1 MEETMKKDILLLD
14 GANGTCLWA
23 KTGDNG
29 PVWRFNKLF
38 PDAVKELASEYI
50 DVGSDFV
57 LSNTFSANRPSV
69 APFDFSVEEI
79 VREGVILAK
88 DAAGGRA
95 RVLLDIGP
103 LTGLL
108 IPFGNI
114 AKEEARECFR
124 EMMKYGMMEKPDGIF
139 LETFMDLEML
149 KIACEEA
156 RQYDV
161 PLLCSMSFTKY
172 NPKKGGRTMFGNTP
186 KQIAETLA
194 EFGPEAIGLNCSEGP
209 EETLPII
216 KEYGEVTD
224 IPLIYKPNA
233 GKPKVEGGSE
243 VDYSDFAEEVSKAAE
258 VPGLKYIGGCCGSS
272 PLYIKALAEKIR
284 TL

>member
-1 MEETMKKDILLLD
+1 MKKDIFLLD

-23 KTGDNG
+23 KTDDKG
-29 PVWRFNKLF
+29 PVWRYNKLF
-38 PDAVKELASEYI
+38 PDKVMELADEFI
-50 DVGSDFV
+50 NAGSDFI

-69 APFDFSVEEI
+69 EPYDFTVEEA
-79 VREGVILAK
+79 VREGVALAK
-88 DAAGGRA
+88 NAAKGRA
-95 RVLLDIGP
+95 KVLLDIGP

-114 AKEEARECFR
+114 AKEEAREVFR
-124 EMMKYGMMEKPDGIF
+124 EMMKYGMMEKPDGIL

-156 RQYDV
+156 RAYDT

-186 KQIAETLA
+186 SQIVKELA
-194 EFGPEAIGLNCSEGP
+194 QFSPEAVGLNCSEGP

-216 KEYGEVTD
+216 KEFGEATD
-224 IPLIYKPNA
+224 MPLIYKPNA
-233 GKPKVEGGSE
+233 GMPKVEGGAE
-243 VDYSDFAEEVSKAAE
+243 IDYEDFAREVSRAAE
-258 VPGLKYIGGCCGSS
+258 IANVKYIGGCCGSS
-272 PLYIKALAEKIR
+272 PQYIEALANKLR
-284 TL
+284 

>member
-1 MEETMKKDILLLD
+1 MNKDIYLLD
-14 GANGTCLWA
+14 GANGTSLWQ

-38 PDAVKELASEYI
+38 PDAVRELTCEFI
-50 DVGSDFV
+50 DAGSDFV

-69 APFDFSVEEI
+69 EPYDFTVEES
-79 VREGVILAK
+79 VREGVIIAK
-88 DAAGGRA
+88 DAAKDRA
-95 RVLLDIGP
+95 KVLLDIGP

-108 IPFGNI
+108 IPFGKI
-114 AKEEARECFR
+114 AKEEAREFFG
-124 EMMKYGMMEKPDGIF
+124 EMIKYGMMEKPDGIF

-156 RQYDV
+156 VKYDV
-161 PLLCSMSFTKY
+161 PLLCSMSFSKY

-194 EFGPEAIGLNCSEGP
+194 AFRPEAIGLNCSEGP

-216 KEYGEVTD
+216 KEYSEVTD

-233 GKPKVEGGSE
+233 GKPKVEGGNE
-243 VDYSDFAEEVSKAAE
+243 VDYNDFAEEVSKAALIHG
-258 VPGLKYIGGCCGSS
+258 VKYIGGCCGSS
-272 PLYIKALAEKIR
+272 PLYIKALADK
-284 TL
+284 LAKL

>member
-1 MEETMKKDILLLD
+1 MEETMKKDIFLLD

-23 KTGDNG
+23 KTDDKG
-29 PVWRFNKLF
+29 PVWRYNKLF
-38 PDAVKELASEYI
+38 PDKVRELADEFI
-50 DVGSDFV
+50 TAGSDFV

-69 APFDFSVEEI
+69 EPFDFTVEEI

-88 DAAGGRA
+88 DAAKNRA
-95 RVLLDIGP
+95 KVLLDIGP

-108 IPFGNI
+108 IPFGKI
-114 AKEEARECFR
+114 AKEEARECFQ
-124 EMMKYGMMEKPDGIF
+124 EMIKYGMMERPDGII

-156 RQYDV
+156 VKYDV

-186 KQIAETLA
+186 KQIAEALA
-194 EFGPEAIGLNCSEGP
+194 QFRPEAIGLNCSEGP

-216 KEYGEVTD
+216 KEFSEVTD

-243 VDYSDFAEEVSKAAE
+243 LDYNEFAEDVSRAAA
-258 VPGLKYIGGCCGSS
+258 VPGVKYIGGCCGSS
-272 PLYIKALAEKIR
+272 PLYIKALADKLE
-284 TL
+284 TM

>member
-1 MEETMKKDILLLD
+1 MKKDILLLD
-14 GANGTCLWA
+14 GANGTCLWS

-38 PDAVKELASEYI
+38 PDSVKELAEEYI
-50 DVGSDFV
+50 DAGSDFV
-57 LSNTFSANRPSV
+57 LSNTFSANRPSIE
-69 APFDFSVEEI
+69 PYDGFTVEEV

-88 DAAGGRA
+88 DAAKGRA
-95 RVLLDIGP
+95 KVLLDIGP

-108 IPFGNI
+108 IPFGKI
-114 AKEEARECFR
+114 AKEEARECFA
-124 EMMKYGMMEKPDGIF
+124 EMIKYGVMEQPDGIF

-156 RQYDV
+156 VKYDV

-186 KQIAETLA
+186 KQIAEALS
-194 EFGPEAIGLNCSEGP
+194 EFRPEAIGLNCSEGP
-209 EETLPII
+209 EETFPII

-258 VPGLKYIGGCCGSS
+258 IPGVKYIGGCCGSS
-272 PLYIKALAEKIR
+272 PLYIKALAEKLR
-284 TL
+284 TLK

>member
-1 MEETMKKDILLLD
+1 MKKDIYLLD

-23 KTGDNG
+23 KTSDNG
-29 PVWRFNKLF
+29 PVWRYNKMF
-38 PDAVKELASEYI
+38 PDKVVELAGEFI
-50 DVGSDFV
+50 DAGSDFV

-69 APFDFSVEEI
+69 EPFDFNVEEI
-79 VREGVILAK
+79 IREGIILAK
-88 DAAGGRA
+88 EAAKDRA
-95 RVLLDIGP
+95 KVLFDIGP

-108 IPFGNI
+108 IPFGKI
-114 AKEEARECFR
+114 AKEEAREIFA
-124 EMMKYGMMEKPDGIF
+124 EMVKYGMLERPDGII

-156 RQYDV
+156 VKYDV

-172 NPKKGGRTMFGNTP
+172 HAKKGGRTMFGNTP
-186 KQIAETLA
+186 AQISKELA
-194 EFGPEAIGLNCSEGP
+194 PFKPEAIGLNCSEGP

-216 KEYGEVTD
+216 KEFSEATD

-233 GKPKVEGGSE
+233 GMPKVEGGSE
-243 VDYSDFAEEVSKAAE
+243 VDYSDFAEEVSKAAL
-258 VPGLKYIGGCCGSS
+258 VPGVKYIGGCCGSS
-272 PLYIKALAEKIR
+272 PLYIKALADKLS

>member
-50 DVGSDFV
+50 DAGSDFV

-88 DAAGGRA
+88 DAAGDRA

-124 EMMKYGMMEKPDGIF
+124 EMMKYGMMENPDGIF
-139 LETFMDLEML
+139 L
-149 KIACEEA
+149 
-156 RQYDV
+156 
-161 PLLCSMSFTKY
+161 
-172 NPKKGGRTMFGNTP
+172 
-186 KQIAETLA
+186 
-194 EFGPEAIGLNCSEGP
+194 
-209 EETLPII
+209 
-216 KEYGEVTD
+216 
-224 IPLIYKPNA
+224 
-233 GKPKVEGGSE
+233 
-243 VDYSDFAEEVSKAAE
+243 
-258 VPGLKYIGGCCGSS
+258 
-272 PLYIKALAEKIR
+272 
-284 TL
+284 

>member
-1 MEETMKKDILLLD
+1 MKKDIYLLD
-14 GANGTCLWA
+14 GANGTSLWQ

-38 PDAVKELASEYI
+38 PDAVRELTCEFI
-50 DVGSDFV
+50 DAGSDFV

-69 APFDFSVEEI
+69 EPYDFTVEET
-79 VREGVILAK
+79 VREGVIIAK
-88 DAAGGRA
+88 DAAKDRA
-95 RVLLDIGP
+95 KVLLDIGP

-108 IPFGNI
+108 IPFGKI
-114 AKEEARECFR
+114 AKDEAREFFG
-124 EMMKYGMMEKPDGIF
+124 EMIKYGMMEKPDGIF

-156 RQYDV
+156 VKYDV

-186 KQIAETLA
+186 KQIAEALA
-194 EFGPEAIGLNCSEGP
+194 AFKPEAIGLNCSEGP
-209 EETLPII
+209 EETFPIL
-216 KEYGEVTD
+216 KEYSEVTD

-233 GKPKVEGGSE
+233 GKPKVEGGNE
-243 VDYSDFAEEVSKAAE
+243 VDYSDFAEEVSKAALI
-258 VPGLKYIGGCCGSS
+258 PGVKYIGGCCGSS
-272 PLYIKALAEKIR
+272 PLYIKALADKLETI
-284 TL
+284 

>member
-1 MEETMKKDILLLD
+1 MKKDIFLLD

-23 KTGDNG
+23 KTDDKG
-29 PVWRFNKLF
+29 PVWRYNKLF
-38 PDAVKELASEYI
+38 PDKVMELADEFI
-50 DVGSDFV
+50 NAGSDFI

-69 APFDFSVEEI
+69 EPFDFTVEEI
-79 VREGVILAK
+79 VREGVALAK
-88 DAAGGRA
+88 NAAKGRA
-95 RVLLDIGP
+95 KVLLDIGP

-114 AKEEARECFR
+114 AKEEAREVFR
-124 EMMKYGMMEKPDGIF
+124 EMMKYGMMEKPDGIL

-156 RQYDV
+156 RAYDT

-186 KQIAETLA
+186 SQIVKELA
-194 EFGPEAIGLNCSEGP
+194 QFSPEAVGLNCSEGP

-216 KEYGEVTD
+216 KEFGEATD
-224 IPLIYKPNA
+224 MPLIYKPNA
-233 GKPKVEGGSE
+233 GMPKVEGGAE
-243 VDYSDFAEEVSKAAE
+243 IDYEDFAREVSRAAE
-258 VPGLKYIGGCCGSS
+258 IANVKYIGGCCGSS
-272 PLYIKALAEKIR
+272 PQYIEALANKLR
-284 TL
+284 